1 MVFFMIHGKLYVC
14 CMIFPENQWAHRW
27 SSIVHPS
34 FIVLDAKCQAFAVE
48 QPPGRHSA
56 LDFCRTN
63 TKKYQNCTPYQV
75 RFWCFFIAVRLSY
88 SHRLAM

>member
-1 MVFFMIHGKLYVC
+1 MFFMIHGKLYVY
-14 CMIFPENQWAHRW
+14 CMIFRRT
-27 SSIVHPS
+27 SGLIVGRPS

-63 TKKYQNCTPYQV
+63 TKNTKTVPPTRYGSGV
-75 RFWCFFIAVRLSY
+75 FL
-88 SHRLAM
+88 